1 MSPTIVNISRT
12 WTSGDTLGEAR
23 RMRLSAYGVT
33 RDAADLEA
41 LDHKAFERMIDRARQ
56 EWHVEEAKRAA
67 ARLGS
72 SASSIDE
79 IAPSLAVIP

>member
-1 MSPTIVNISRT
+1 MSAAIINLSRT

-41 LDHKAFERMIDRARQ
+41 LDAREFERMMDRARQ
-56 EWHVEEAKRAA
+56 EWHVSEAKRAA
-67 ARLGS
+67 LRLGS
-72 SASSIDE
+72 SATSIEE